1 MTDSMFYIYCS
12 YLLLSLTFFVHF
24 AVSDEELRL
33 PLDDNMGAPVNNA
46 VPVNNVVPVNIAV
59 PADPKLT
66 GIASSQGTITTPSLA
81 KRRPAACKPFSK
93 LKKKG
98 FLTCFIQVT
107 H

>member
-1 MTDSMFYIYCS
+1 MRDRFYVL
-12 YLLLSLTFFVHF
+12 YLLFIFIIIVDIFVLI

-33 PLDDNMGAPVNNA
+33 PLDDNMGAPVNIA
-46 VPVNNVVPVNIAV
+46 LPVNIAI

-107 H
+107 P

>member
-1 MTDSMFYIYCS
+1 MRDRFYVL
-12 YLLLSLTFFVHF
+12 YLLFIFIIIVDIFVHF

-46 VPVNNVVPVNIAV
+46 VPVNIVV

-107 H
+107 P

>member
-1 MTDSMFYIYCS
+1 MTGSMFYIYCS

-33 PLDDNMGAPVNNA
+33 PLDDNMDAPVNNA
-46 VPVNNVVPVNIAV
+46 IPVNIAV

-107 H
+107 P